1 MARPNCCPPTSRSE
15 WLWLPRLGGTGKLT
29 LSDEDEARLAAEA
42 DAFLA
47 AHPDLYMRAGGKV
60 RLAIHDGDL
69 LTGSIAAASGFA
81 SSVHPDW
88 STMQPLKRPTPRVSQ
103 EQTG

>member
-15 WLWLPRLGGTGKLT
+15 WLWLPRFGGTGKLT

-47 AHPDLYMRAGGKV
+47 LVA
-60 RLAIHDGDL
+60 
-69 LTGSIAAASGFA
+69 
-81 SSVHPDW
+81 
-88 STMQPLKRPTPRVSQ
+88 
-103 EQTG
+103 E